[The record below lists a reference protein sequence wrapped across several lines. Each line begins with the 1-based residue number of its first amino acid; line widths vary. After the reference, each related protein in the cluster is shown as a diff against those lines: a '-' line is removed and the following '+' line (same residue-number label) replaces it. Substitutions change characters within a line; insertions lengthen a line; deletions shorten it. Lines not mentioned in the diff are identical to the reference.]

1 MSSPNEAVTTTEV
14 ENFDEFYDKEVDKD
28 REEVLTA
35 WGVKQEEPNLF
46 EKSDSQ
52 NLSPAKE
59 ILNDISIT
67 DSISHAHDSIT
78 DNGK

>member
-14 ENFDEFYDKEVDKD
+14 ESLDEFYDKDVDKD

-35 WGVKQEEPNLF
+35 WGVRQEEPI
-46 EKSDSQ
+46 SDSK
-52 NLSPAKE
+52 NPSPAKE
-59 ILNDISIT
+59 ILNDVTIT
-67 DSISHAHDSIT
+67 DSIPHDSIT